1 MATERT
7 ETILIIDDEPSIRML
22 FRAFLEDHGFTVSE
36 AENGRI
42 GLDMFRRARPDLI
55 LIDLQMPEFSGL
67 DVLDAVTRESANTPV
82 IVVSGTGILADV
94 VEALHRGAWDFILKP
109 VEESG
114 VLLHAIEKTL
124 DRARLIRENLAY
136 REHLEEQIRE
146 RAASLER
153 RTEELNE
160 LTYLASHDLQEP
172 VRQLVAFSGLL
183 QVDLG
188 EDLSEKVSR
197 DLHFISAAARRVS
210 RLMQDLLEL
219 SRIGRLE
226 VDRRPVALSDCAD
239 RAIAA
244 LVERMNETT
253 VDLSR
258 DELPQI
264 EADAVQV
271 FQLYLSLIDN
281 AIKYR
286 DADRT
291 LRIRLTA
298 VRENQQWVFGVRDN
312 GIGIR
317 KEYADQAFVP
327 FKQLHGRDES
337 GGTGMG
343 LAICRKIVEHHGGRI
358 WVESEYGHGA
368 HFRFTLGGNPRN
380 EACVPEA
387 ADPVSCS

>member
-387 ADPVSCS
+387 ADPVSCY